1 MQANAMKSRT
11 SRANVKSVLLA
22 GASAVAALSLAGCGL
37 FGDSWDVKLE
47 VTGKG
52 SAGVDYNFSGE
63 TEPKHDTGAQLPWTK
78 TQNVGYGF
86 NSVSVNH
93 AAPGTVCRIY
103 VDGKLKEEKKPDAKG
118 NLSCNVSVQN

>member
-11 SRANVKSVLLA
+11 SRAYVKSVVLA

>member
-1 MQANAMKSRT
+1 MQVNAMKSRT
-11 SRANVKSVLLA
+11 SRAYVKSVLLA

-63 TEPKHDTGAQLPWTK
+63 TEPKHDTEAQLPWTK

>member
-11 SRANVKSVLLA
+11 SRAYVKSVLLA

-63 TEPKHDTGAQLPWTK
+63 TEPKHDTRAQLPWTK

>member
-11 SRANVKSVLLA
+11 SRAYVTSALLA
-22 GASAVAALSLAGCGL
+22 GASAVAVLSLTGCGL

-47 VTGKG
+47 VTGTG
-52 SAGVDYNFSGE
+52 SVNVDYNFSGE
-63 TEPKHDTGAQLPWTK
+63 TQPKHDTGKQLPWTR

-86 NSVSVNH
+86 NSVSVTD

-103 VDGKLKEEKKPDAKG
+103 VDGKLKDEKKPDAKG
-118 NLSCNVSVQN
+118 KLSCNVSVQN